1 MHVKVSR
8 TLHAH
13 EICEMWH
20 TWLCDL
26 VITCIVNFGEC
37 CDYVELWI
45 SIRCL
50 LMLVYLRDD
59 VDVKIYCWMTW
70 LRVYLLDFENEY
82 AWYAMFRIWWYSHD
96 VNILGWWVDVC
107 ICDKWNPWMLFI

>member
-1 MHVKVSR
+1 MVGITLVDYLVIVISWYHMHVKVSR

-37 CDYVELWI
+37 KRGLVDY
-45 SIRCL
+45 
-50 LMLVYLRDD
+50 LVPHACKS
-59 VDVKIYCWMTW
+59 V
-70 LRVYLLDFENEY
+70 
-82 AWYAMFRIWWYSHD
+82 
-96 VNILGWWVDVC
+96 
-107 ICDKWNPWMLFI
+107 